1 MIEESLS
8 ILSPLETF
16 NKDAFI
22 GDHEYSQ
29 DLCNFIL
36 ALSLILN
43 DTKNIMLFYEHLK
56 SLKPKDKEFYDPKD
70 MPVMPIWG
78 EISGIEIYLE
88 KSLIAVIHELFFLI
102 KNSKD
107 VVESNCFKTVFK
119 KMHKDCRESWKSII
133 SYAFDEADPK
143 TPLGKA
149 LLMVRHKIANHY
161 DKEEIFKGYKK
172 KFLMKSDI
180 PYISRGNSMCEKRF
194 YFADAAAQEYYRSKQ
209 ENVTYE
215 EFYKNIDLINNC
227 INLAIQN
234 LVETFI
240 QKRSAWRQVNNG

>member
-8 ILSPLETF
+8 NLSSLETF
-16 NKDAFI
+16 DKKAFI

-36 ALSLILN
+36 ALSLIWN
-43 DTKNIMLFYEHLK
+43 DTKNIMLFYEYLK
-56 SLKPKDKEFYDPKD
+56 SLEPKD
-70 MPVMPIWG
+70 MPVIPIRSQ
-78 EISGIEIYLE
+78 ISGIKIYFE
-88 KSLIAVIHELFFLI
+88 KSLIAVIHELFSLI